1 VKRLRFLTVLGLTIC
16 AATVIAAQEISVDS
30 PNYGVSIPSAGVV
43 VRHSFRVWNKGD
55 RPLTISDVQPSCVC
69 TKAVPTK
76 AELAPGQSTE
86 VDVTVDTT
94 GFAGQVVRTVTLVSN
109 DPANP
114 QLVLVISVTN
124 IQAKESKPAAISV
137 SDFQKR
143 FYLLVDVRT
152 PEEFASGH
160 LLGAVN
166 VPLSELQNNLA
177 AWVPRLPRDVPVVL
191 QCRSGARST
200 QAAQILIR
208 AGFANVLNLDGGIL
222 DWTNT
227 FGSRYLF
234 AF

>member
-1 VKRLRFLTVLGLTIC
+1 VKRLRLLTVLALTLC
-16 AATVIAAQEISVDS
+16 AGTVIARPQISVDS
-30 PNYGVSIPSAGVV
+30 PNFAASIPSAGVV
-43 VRHSFRVWNKGD
+43 VRHTFTVWNKGD
-55 RPLTISDVQPSCVC
+55 RQLTISDVLPSCVC
-69 TKAVPTK
+69 TKAFAMKT
-76 AELAPGQSTE
+76 ALAPGQSTE
-86 VDVTVDTT
+86 VEVAVDTA
-94 GFAGQVVRTVTLVSN
+94 GFAGLVVRTVTLVSN

-124 IQAKESKPAAISV
+124 TQPEESKPPAISV

-166 VPLSELQNNLA
+166 VPLSDLQNNLV
-177 AWVPRLPRDVPVVL
+177 AWVPRLPRDVPVIL

-208 AGFANVLNLDGGIL
+208 AGFTNVLNLDGGII
-222 DWTNT
+222 DWTNA